1 VPQAGQI
8 VGILKQ
14 MKDTMEKD
22 LSDTIATEE
31 NDIKDFGILAAAKT
45 KELKATQAAI
55 ESKTERSGETEVEIT
70 NMKEDL
76 DDTQKTLVADKK
88 FLAELTEG
96 CSTKTAQWEARSKTR
111 SQELIALAD
120 TIKLLNDDDALEL
133 FKKTLPAPSLLQLK
147 VNGKEV
153 KKQALRA
160 LHGSRDNRLE
170 LVALAIRGSSS
181 GTFDKVVGM
190 IDKMVTLLGREQKD
204 DDAKKAYCEKAL
216 DEAEDEAKIL
226 GQKLSD
232 LEKAINETKEL
243 IETLTNEIAALN
255 KANDELDADVKEAT
269 ANRKAE
275 NTLYKTTMAENTA
288 ALDILKMAKNRLAK
302 FYTPKLYNPPAKK
315 ELSAAGAIERNY
327 ALVQISSHNNGE
339 VAPPPPP
346 ETFGA
351 YSKKD
356 EENAGVTEMMELLI
370 TDLKNEITEFTTE
383 EKESQSEYEA
393 FMADAASTRASNSQ
407 SIKDKM
413 ATKADSEA
421 RLEKLTLE
429 NKDTLKAAYDQSN
442 LVKDLHAECDW
453 LLANFQ
459 NRKAARTGEVESL
472 KTAKSVL
479 SGADFALLQRSA
491 MRSLRGA
498 Q

>member
-1 VPQAGQI
+1 
-8 VGILKQ
+8 
-14 MKDTMEKD
+14 
-22 LSDTIATEE
+22 
-31 NDIKDFGILAAAKT
+31 
-45 KELKATQAAI
+45 
-55 ESKTERSGETEVEIT
+55 
-70 NMKEDL
+70 
-76 DDTQKTLVADKK
+76 
-88 FLAELTEG
+88 
-96 CSTKTAQWEARSKTR
+96 
-111 SQELIALAD
+111 
-120 TIKLLNDDDALEL
+120 
-133 FKKTLPAPSLLQLK
+133 
-147 VNGKEV
+147 
-153 KKQALRA
+153 

-170 LVALAIRGSSS
+170 LVALAIRGGSS
-181 GTFDKVVGM
+181 GKFDKVVGM

-226 GQKLSD
+226 DQKLSD

-288 ALDILKMAKNRLAK
+288 ALEILKMAKNRLAK
-302 FYTPKLYNPPAKK
+302 FYTPKLYNAPAKK

-327 ALVQISSHNNGE
+327 ALVQISSHDNGE

-442 LVKDLHAECDW
+442 LIKDLHAECDW
-453 LLANFQ
+453 LLANFE

-491 MRSLRGA
+491 MSIQGNLHFPACKSRCCLCWCLSR
-498 Q
+498 QTYSSHNRV